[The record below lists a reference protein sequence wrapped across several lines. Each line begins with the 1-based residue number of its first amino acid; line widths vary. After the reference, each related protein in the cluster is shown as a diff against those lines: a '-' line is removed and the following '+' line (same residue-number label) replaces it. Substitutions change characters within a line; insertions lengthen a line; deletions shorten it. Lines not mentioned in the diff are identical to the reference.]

1 MGVYKVSRNSN
12 LGYHSNQSLVRS
24 NQRRDVVME
33 KQPVNQSSEVES
45 RLRQMI
51 LNLDLGPGERLTE
64 RWAEAQLGSSR
75 TPVRAALLRLMGEG
89 LVAREGRG
97 WIVTPLD
104 AKEIEQL
111 FVYREVLE
119 AASLR
124 LASAQITEAVLD
136 ELEAIYCKPKSN
148 LVTGEAHKIGTDF
161 HMRLAELSGNDF
173 IIRGIAD
180 AMNRLARARWL
191 DTEADH
197 DGWEQHLAIVAAL
210 RVGNVDQAITFLVT
224 HISESKCRLLEVLR
238 STRRSIRARGGV
250 VMA

>member
-1 MGVYKVSRNSN
+1 M
-12 LGYHSNQSLVRS
+12 
-24 NQRRDVVME
+24 D
-33 KQPVNQSSEVES
+33 KQPVNQSQEVES
-45 RLRQMI
+45 RLREMI

-64 RWAEAQLGSSR
+64 RWAEAQFGSSR

-111 FVYREVLE
+111 FVFREVLE
-119 AASLR
+119 AASLK
-124 LASAQITEAVLD
+124 LASNQITESVLN
-136 ELEAIYCKPKSN
+136 ELEEAYCKPKSS
-148 LVTGEAHKIGTDF
+148 LMTGEAHKIGTDF

-173 IIRGIAD
+173 IYRGIAD
-180 AMNRLARARWL
+180 AMTRLARARWL

-197 DGWEQHLAIVAAL
+197 DGWEQHLAIVVAL
-210 RVGNVDQAITFLVT
+210 RAGNVDLAASHLVT
-224 HISESKCRLLEVLR
+224 HISESKCRLLEILKN
-238 STRRSIRARGGV
+238 TRRSIRARGGL